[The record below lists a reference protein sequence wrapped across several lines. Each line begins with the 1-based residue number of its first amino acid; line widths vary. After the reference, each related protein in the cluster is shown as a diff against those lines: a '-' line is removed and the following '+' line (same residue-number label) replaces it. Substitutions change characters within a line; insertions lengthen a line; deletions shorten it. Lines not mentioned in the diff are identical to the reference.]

1 MMQKYLNVIREKVDW
16 EIAAWKGGK
25 TEGGLESQNYVR
37 KLENGYSVLIGTEK
51 REQLNESSKSL
62 CSTTSVL
69 KHSSEYCREQ
79 GIRPS

>member
-1 MMQKYLNVIREKVDW
+1 MIQKYLNVIREKVDW

-62 CSTTSVL
+62 Q
-69 KHSSEYCREQ
+69 HSFSFETQ
-79 GIRPS
+79 L

>member
-1 MMQKYLNVIREKVDW
+1 MEESTKLVMQKYLDVIREKVDW

-62 CSTTSVL
+62 Q
-69 KHSSEYCREQ
+69 HSFSFETQ
-79 GIRPS
+79 LWIL

>member
-62 CSTTSVL
+62 Q
-69 KHSSEYCREQ
+69 HSFSFETQ
-79 GIRPS
+79 L